1 MMNFQYFKYAVEIE
15 KTGSISKAAENL
27 FMNQPNLSKAIKELE
42 QMVGVS
48 IFNRTTKGVTTTDE
62 GRVFM
67 EYAKNIL
74 SQLEDMKSH
83 FHVGFQKKETFRIV
97 IPRASYI
104 AEAFT
109 AFVDSL
115 KKVEDFHITFKEADS
130 MLAINS
136 VIDDGYDMG
145 VIRYRSIYEH
155 YFLSLLKEKKLDYKE
170 ILAADRFVAI
180 SKKNKL
186 ARKKILQPENL
197 DGLIEITNGDFTMP
211 RFYSGQK
218 TAAEQ
223 SVHSRRQISVYERG
237 SQFDLLSRV
246 SETFM
251 WVSPMPEDVLSRNGL
266 VQKKCN
272 APNTDF
278 KDILIFRNGY
288 VFTGFEKAFLEKVYE
303 VQATILYPE

>member
-1 MMNFQYFKYAVEIE
+1 MNLQYLKYAIEIE

-27 FMNQPNLSKAIKELE
+27 FMNQPNLSKSIKELE
-42 QMVGVS
+42 LMVGVS

-74 SQLEDMKSH
+74 SQFEDMKSH
-83 FHVGFQKKETFRIV
+83 FHVGFPRKETFRIV

-115 KKVEDFHITFKEADS
+115 GEVEDFHLILKEADS
-130 MLAINS
+130 ILAINS
-136 VIDDGYDMG
+136 VLDDGYDLG
-145 VIRYRSIYEH
+145 VIRYRSLYEH
-155 YFLSLLKEKKLDYKE
+155 YFLSLLKDKDLDHKE
-170 ILAADRFVAI
+170 ILASNRFI
-180 SKKNKL
+180 IMSKKNIL
-186 ARKKILQPENL
+186 ARKDVLEL
-197 DGLIEITNGDFTMP
+197 DDLDELIEITNGDFTMP
-211 RFYSGQK
+211 RLFPGQK
-218 TAAEQ
+218 MTSEQTARN
-223 SVHSRRQISVYERG
+223 RRQIFVYERG

-251 WVSPMPEDVLSRNGL
+251 WVSPMPADVLSRNGL
-266 VQKKCN
+266 IQKKCN

-278 KDILIFRNGY
+278 KDILIYRNGY
-288 VFTGFEKAFLEKVYE
+288 VFTELEKAFLQKVNE
-303 VQATILYPE
+303 AQTTILYPE